1 MVGNLICTIY
11 TMANQLIMFH
21 DRFNGDEPDRGHLEV
36 LLIGGK
42 VHCKV
47 EFRDTPDT
55 NGNNN
60 LLSKL
65 NLRSSSPNMDRQVS
79 HLFKLLSEIDW
90 KNRIFYC
97 SLLPCSLHSIA
108 FGVNLKFKVRRNLM
122 FVAGFFLF
130 RRAST
135 SFKSLVHFEFQ
146 QETKS
151 YAFE

>member
-1 MVGNLICTIY
+1 
-11 TMANQLIMFH
+11 MANQLIMFH

-65 NLRSSSPNMDRQVS
+65 NLRSSSPNIDRQVS

-97 SLLPCSLHSIA
+97 SLSPCSLHSIA
-108 FGVNLKFKVRRNLM
+108 FGVNLKFKVRCNLM

-135 SFKSLVHFEFQ
+135 SFKTLVHFEFH